1 MVSVKQ
7 LEGEY
12 PLVKSNVSS
21 EESKCHQMPA
31 RGIKTH
37 VYRFGSNAEGNCA
50 TVEEGQSLVDA
61 LLLSQWEERSWKGQL
76 TYDVTTCE
84 TKIIWG
90 GRKLIAQLNE
100 KWNANF
106 LAEFE
111 NIILQPL
118 GPSKQSHMKI
128 LREHLLFCIAN
139 GGKEG
144 SELIPS
150 AVLPKDGTFIMVNV
164 NPVEYGHIFLVPYD
178 ISQKP
183 KFPDKKMLYLISQFA
198 KEINTSSFRVF
209 FDHSASTHTDHIY
222 FQACYFANPLPVEH
236 LPIASVYGCKNKEGV
251 NISEFA
257 DYPLK
262 ALLFTS
268 QNLELLV
275 GLVAEICS
283 TLHHDDN
290 VVFNLLVSDCAK
302 KVFLFPQVHLPAAG
316 SHLST
321 WECGGYFVYNA
332 RSEFDSASEAELS
345 KRLAAASLDDEGF
358 QSLKQLCCSIAIKMA
373 P

>member
-1 MVSVKQ
+1 MVSVNQ
-7 LEGEY
+7 REGEY
-12 PLVKSNVSS
+12 PFVKSNVSS
-21 EESKCHQMPA
+21 EQPKCHQMPA

-37 VYRFGSNAEGNCA
+37 VYRFGGTAKGDCA
-50 TVEEGQSLVDA
+50 TAEGQSLLDS

-76 TYDVTTCE
+76 TYDVTMCE

-90 GRKLIAQLNE
+90 AKKLIAQLNE

-111 NIILQPL
+111 NSILQPL

-128 LREHLLFCIAN
+128 LREHLLFCVAN
-139 GGKEG
+139 GEKES
-144 SELIPS
+144 SELISS
-150 AVLPKDGTFIMVNV
+150 AVLPKVGTLIMVNV

-178 ISQKP
+178 ISQRP
-183 KFPDKKMLYLISQFA
+183 KFLDKKMLYLISQFA
-198 KEINTSSFRVF
+198 KEINSPSFRVF

-222 FQACYFANPLPVEH
+222 FQAGYFANPLPVER
-236 LPIASVYGCKNKEGV
+236 LPIVSVYGCKDKEGI

-262 ALLFTS
+262 ALLFMS
-268 QNLELLV
+268 HNLELLV
-275 GLVAEICS
+275 GIVSEICS
-283 TLHHDDN
+283 ILHHDNN
-290 VVFNLLVSDCAK
+290 VVFNLLVSNCAT
-302 KVFLFPQVHLPAAG
+302 KVFLFPQVHFPAAG
-316 SHLST
+316 SQLCT
-321 WECGGYFVYNA
+321 WECGGNFVYNT

-345 KRLAAASLDDEGF
+345 KRLAAASLDDEDF
-358 QSLKQLCCSIAIKMA
+358 QSLKQLCCSIAVKMA